1 MSTIREVAR
10 EAGVSITTV
19 SKILSNDPS
28 FHASEAT
35 RKRVMKAV
43 DKLNYKYAEK
53 KSQIR
58 IGCIMSLT
66 YSYSDPY
73 FSDIL
78 SGIQTY
84 CASHNA
90 FISLIVSYS
99 QLRDAKYDLEK
110 QLRELDGLIITDL
123 PEGRFEFITN
133 LGKKIVFVDNYIS
146 GYCNVGFNDIYANQ
160 LVMDHL
166 IDCGYRRI
174 AYIGGPSGSPDFASS
189 SRMIIYRETL
199 RRNNIPYDPEL
210 IYDCGWDNK
219 VCAMQAK
226 ELLVKRPDTQVIFAG
241 SDSLAVVILS
251 QLKEVGLRCPE
262 DIGVVGFNDIMLAGS
277 FSPSLT
283 TVRLPSAGMGELAAE
298 MLIRQIKTNTTLD
311 QQILLPVE
319 LKIRESTRKRNGH
332 S

>member
-1 MSTIREVAR
+1 MSTIRDVAR

-19 SKILSNDPS
+19 SKVLSNDPA

-43 DKLNYKYAEK
+43 ETLGYKYAEK

-78 SGIQTY
+78 SGIQGY

-90 FISLIVSYS
+90 FISLVVSYS

-110 QLRELDGLIITDL
+110 QLQELDGLIITDL
-123 PEGRFEFITN
+123 PEGKFEFITS
-133 LGKKIVFVDNYIS
+133 LGKKIVFVDNYVS

-160 LVMDHL
+160 LVMEHL
-166 IDCGYRRI
+166 IECGYRKI
-174 AYIGGPSGSPDFASS
+174 AYIGGPSGTPDFLSS
-189 SRMIIYRETL
+189 SRLMIYREAL
-199 RRNNIPYDPEL
+199 RRYKIPYDPEL

-219 VCAMQAK
+219 LCAMQTK
-226 ELLVKRPDTQVIFAG
+226 ELLAKRPDTQAIFAG
-241 SDSLAVVILS
+241 SDSLAVVVLS
-251 QLKEVGLRCPE
+251 QLKEIGLKCPE

-283 TVRLPSAGMGELAAE
+283 TVRLPSVEMGELAAE
-298 MLIRQIKTNTTLD
+298 MLIRQIKTGTTLN

-319 LKIRESTRKRNGH
+319 LKVRESTRDI
-332 S
+332 SAI